1 MWELKIHVILYLIQI
16 YCLTKY
22 LVENA
27 ENSISETLDFKIFLG
42 STPQTPLEASTKGA
56 RFCEHHLK
64 NSNFWA
70 PPLQIMLH
78 HPWQDQH
85 TESQLYQ
92 QKTSHTVF
100 EEVTSFDYLSVVSIE
115 RGSNEDI
122 KVKVNKARA
131 AFNMLRKVWSSH
143 VISQR
148 TKLRIFNTNVKAIL
162 LYGSETCGTT
172 K

>member
-1 MWELKIHVILYLIQI
+1 
-16 YCLTKY
+16 
-22 LVENA
+22 
-27 ENSISETLDFKIFLG
+27 
-42 STPQTPLEASTKGA
+42 
-56 RFCEHHLK
+56 
-64 NSNFWA
+64 
-70 PPLQIMLH
+70 MLH

-122 KVKVNKARA
+122 KVKVNKARV